1 MTYQV
6 LARKW
11 RPKDFASLVGQEHVV
26 RALTHALDGGR
37 LHHAYLFTGT
47 RGVGKTTLSRI
58 FSKALNCETG
68 VTSTPCGVCR
78 ACREIDEGRFVDY
91 VEMDAASNRGVDE
104 MAALLERAV
113 YAPVDARFK
122 VYMIDEVHMLTNHAF
137 NAMLKTLEEPP
148 PHVKFILATTDP
160 QKIPVTVLS
169 RCLQFNLKQ
178 MPAGHIV
185 SHLEHILGEE
195 KVPYE
200 AQALRLLARAADGS
214 MRDALSL
221 TDQAIAYSANQV
233 NEEAVRGML
242 GALDQSYLIRL
253 LDALAQGDGAAVL
266 AIADEMA
273 LRSLSF
279 STALQD
285 LASLLHRVAWA
296 QFAPSSVLD
305 EWPEAGDLRRFAD
318 TLSAEQ
324 VQLFYQIATIGRSE
338 LGLAPDEYAGFTM
351 TLLRM
356 LAFEPAPTG
365 GGGGT
370 SGSGRQAGQAAAGT
384 RPAGAPAVAAQPRA
398 SALSADPLSGSAT
411 LTSVAPTRAGSA
423 RPVGAASGVRE
434 AQKNDAA
441 VSGATAAIGGSQGD
455 GDSSGAVG
463 RNAKPVAQAV
473 ATQVAEAASHD
484 PAARETGRA
493 SGPEDASAA
502 GNARAMQS
510 PADSPEPAPSTAT
523 SAAVR
528 AAAAST
534 LAPWEDMPA
543 GPAASPVPADAPAAT
558 TGATSATS
566 ATSATTSAPAEKL
579 PPATATATATAT
591 TTAAATATAPA
602 PVAAPEHPATA
613 GSDSASLIATASED
627 APPAG
632 LSAPAAAVSARASEA
647 AGASTA
653 NQDAAAT
660 QAPTPRRAGGAS
672 AALDVLRSAGLKVSS
687 DRGRAS
693 AGASARPAASA
704 VAAPAAKSVGPRVVV
719 PVPTPGAQRESP
731 SQPAAAG
738 RASAQSTQ
746 STQSA
751 TRNDGRQAGSPV
763 PPWDDMPP
771 DDYMP
776 LSASDDGYF
785 GPPDDN
791 YMPVFDSGPDDV
803 RVNAQAASAPAPV
816 VDQRPL
822 PPAVPLD
829 PLGFEG
835 DWPALA
841 VDLPLKGISYQLAFN
856 SELMALEGN
865 TLKLNVPV
873 PQYAES
879 SQVAKLK
886 AALAEKLGQNVDL
899 VVEVGPARRTAAAR
913 DAALRAQRQQEAERE
928 LSADPFVQSLIREF
942 GASIVPGSIRPI
954 TPDAG
959 ANGASPVH

>member
-58 FSKALNCETG
+58 FAKALNCETG

-185 SHLEHILGEE
+185 SHLERILGEE
-195 KVPYE
+195 NVPHE

-233 NEEAVRGML
+233 SEDAVRGML

-266 AIADEMA
+266 AVADEMA

-285 LASLLHRVAWA
+285 LASLLHRIAWA

-305 EWPEAGDLRRFAD
+305 EWPEAADLRRFAD

-365 GGGGT
+365 GGGGA
-370 SGSGRQAGQAAAGT
+370 AGAAGT
-384 RPAGAPAVAAQPRA
+384 QTGAAGAGAKRSGAPTVAALR
-398 SALSADPLSGSAT
+398 ALSPSSAT
-411 LTSVAPTRAGSA
+411 AMAAAAPTRAV
-423 RPVGAASGVRE
+423 PVGVAGE
-434 AQKNDAA
+434 EQDDAMKLA
-441 VSGATAAIGGSQGD
+441 VP
-455 GDSSGAVG
+455 V
-463 RNAKPVAQAV
+463 AKPIAKPTADTAQ
-473 ATQVAEAASHD
+473 AEAARVTD
-484 PAARETGRA
+484 APAMPAR
-493 SGPEDASAA
+493 P
-502 GNARAMQS
+502 
-510 PADSPEPAPSTAT
+510 
-523 SAAVR
+523 
-528 AAAAST
+528 
-534 LAPWEDMPA
+534 LAPWEDAPA
-543 GPAASPVPADAPAAT
+543 NDGAAIASSTAPVSNESSEIAPRSEPSALTRAEETAPPEPEARQELTAPASTAAPAASAA
-558 TGATSATS
+558 SAES
-566 ATSATTSAPAEKL
+566 A
-579 PPATATATATAT
+579 
-591 TTAAATATAPA
+591 
-602 PVAAPEHPATA
+602 
-613 GSDSASLIATASED
+613 
-627 APPAG
+627 
-632 LSAPAAAVSARASEA
+632 
-647 AGASTA
+647 
-653 NQDAAAT
+653 
-660 QAPTPRRAGGAS
+660 PRRAGGAS
-672 AALDVLRSAGLKVSS
+672 AALDVLRNAGMKVSS
-687 DRGRAS
+687 DRGRANT
-693 AGASARPAASA
+693 PAAA
-704 VAAPAAKSVGPRVVV
+704 KPAAPVAPKPAAPRVVV
-719 PVPTPGAQRESP
+719 PVPTPGAPRRASQDSAAQAAPTRDARSDASNNAQQNSP
-731 SQPAAAG
+731 S
-738 RASAQSTQ
+738 SA
-746 STQSA
+746 
-751 TRNDGRQAGSPV
+751 
-763 PPWDDMPP
+763 PWDDMPP

-776 LSASDDGYF
+776 LSAADDAYF
-785 GPPDDN
+785 IPPDDN
-791 YMPVFDSGPDDV
+791 FVPVFDRGPDDV
-803 RVNAQAASAPAPV
+803 RMDGPAAQAAAPAPV
-816 VDQRPL
+816 VDTRPL

-829 PLGFEG
+829 PLGFTG

-856 SELMALEGN
+856 SELMALEGK

-873 PQYAES
+873 PQYAET

-886 AALAEKLGQNVDL
+886 AALVERLGQNVD
-899 VVEVGPARRTAAAR
+899 VQVEVGPARRTAAAH
-913 DAALRAQRQQEAERE
+913 DAKLRAQRQQEAERE
-928 LSADPFVQSLIREF
+928 ISADPFVQSLIREF
-942 GASIVPGSIRPI
+942 GARIVPGSIRPI
-954 TPDAG
+954 TPDA
-959 ANGASPVH
+959 APNGAAPAH